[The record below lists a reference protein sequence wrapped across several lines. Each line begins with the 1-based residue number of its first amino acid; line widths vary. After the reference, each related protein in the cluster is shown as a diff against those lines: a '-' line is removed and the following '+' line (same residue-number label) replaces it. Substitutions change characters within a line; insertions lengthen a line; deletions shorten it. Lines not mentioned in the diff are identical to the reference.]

1 MDDDEAPKEE
11 YHEDE
16 KDKDGGWTEVK
27 DTAEE
32 EPTPEDNEAIA
43 PDETIHEVPVG
54 KGLSSALKLLKDRGT
69 LKESIEWG
77 GRNMDKRK
85 SKLVGIV
92 EEDEPKESKP
102 KDSRLSSLVDYKKEI
117 HIERTDEFG
126 RIVSYLHSVVYL
138 AKPFIFTLLSSHIH
152 LLVLVAS
159 VSTGDACLCFLLG
172 LGALGIG
179 VFLLWVHVH
188 LR

>member
-1 MDDDEAPKEE
+1 MKYIRKTIKINVSFVLSDAHKPEEEDVFMDDDEVPKEE
-11 YHEDE
+11 YHEDV

-27 DTAEE
+27 DTAKEE
-32 EPTPEDNEAIA
+32 SIPDENKAVA

-92 EEDEPKESKP
+92 DEDEPKESKS

-126 RIVSYLHSVVYL
+126 RIVS
-138 AKPFIFTLLSSHIH
+138 
-152 LLVLVAS
+152 
-159 VSTGDACLCFLLG
+159 
-172 LGALGIG
+172 
-179 VFLLWVHVH
+179 
-188 LR
+188 